1 MIKITLNGKNM
12 TSKQR
17 AHEYIRWKLK
27 SQEYHGDNLD
37 ALWDVLTSY
46 DQEIEI
52 SFVRTDNLIEDL
64 GQYGESIISVF
75 QDASQENKKIIFK
88 II

>member
-12 TSKQR
+12 TSKKR

-37 ALWDVLTSY
+37 ALWDVLSTY
-46 DQEIEI
+46 DQEVEI
-52 SFVRTDNLIEDL
+52 NFVNTDKLIEDL

-75 QDASQENKKIIFK
+75 QDASEENKKIIFK

>member
-1 MIKITLNGKNM
+1 MMKITLNGKNM

-17 AHEYIRWKLK
+17 AHGYIRWKLK

-37 ALWDVLTSY
+37 ALWDVLSSY
-46 DQEIEI
+46 DQEVEV
-52 SFVRTDNLIEDL
+52 SFVNTHKLIEAL
-64 GQYGESIISVF
+64 GEYGESMISVF
-75 QDASQENKKIIFK
+75 QDASQENKKITFK

>member
-1 MIKITLNGKNM
+1 MIKTLNGKNM
-12 TSKQR
+12 TSKKR

-37 ALWDVLTSY
+37 ALWDVLSTY
-46 DQEIEI
+46 DQEVEI
-52 SFVRTDNLIEDL
+52 NFVNTDKLIEDL

-75 QDASQENKKIIFK
+75 QDASEENKKIIFK